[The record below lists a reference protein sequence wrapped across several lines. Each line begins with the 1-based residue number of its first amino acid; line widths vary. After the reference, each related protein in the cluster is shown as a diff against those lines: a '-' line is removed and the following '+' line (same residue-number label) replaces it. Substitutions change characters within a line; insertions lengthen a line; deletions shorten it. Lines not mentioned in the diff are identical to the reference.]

1 MRGELV
7 AAGEDG
13 RGVERFLDRSGEAG
27 EAAGVRAGD
36 HRAQEGLAGHAG
48 PVGALAADQFAL
60 DDRGGQS
67 GRAGAVG
74 DVLPDGARAD
84 HNDVVREGIRL
95 RHGVSLVGGVRR
107 GHMGTCA
114 EYPPCRQCCADGY
127 SPETRKREY
136 LMTSTVELTK
146 ENFDQTVTDNE
157 FVLIDF
163 WASWCGPCRQ
173 FAPVYEKAAEANPD
187 LVFGKVD
194 TEAQPELAQ
203 AFGISSIPTL
213 MIVRDQVAVFAQPGA
228 LPEAALTDVIGQARK
243 LDMDE
248 VRKAV
253 AEQQAQA
260 GQNGEGGQ

>member
-1 MRGELV
+1 
-7 AAGEDG
+7 
-13 RGVERFLDRSGEAG
+13 
-27 EAAGVRAGD
+27 
-36 HRAQEGLAGHAG
+36 
-48 PVGALAADQFAL
+48 
-60 DDRGGQS
+60 
-67 GRAGAVG
+67 
-74 DVLPDGARAD
+74 
-84 HNDVVREGIRL
+84 
-95 RHGVSLVGGVRR
+95 
-107 GHMGTCA
+107 
-114 EYPPCRQCCADGY
+114 
-127 SPETRKREY
+127 
-136 LMTSTVELTK
+136 MTSTVELTK

-163 WASWCGPCRQ
+163 WAEWCGPCKQ
-173 FAPVYEKAAEANPD
+173 FGPVYEKAAEANPD

-228 LPEAALTDVIGQARK
+228 LPEAALTDVIGQARN

-260 GQNGEGGQ
+260 GQSGPEGQ